1 MFLEVG
7 GRSEV
12 LDASGV
18 LFLLPMILL
27 AIVDSERLVPQVAYH
42 KMR

>member
-1 MFLEVG
+1 MVLEVG

-18 LFLLPMILL
+18 LFLLPMMLL
-27 AIVDSERLVPQVAYH
+27 AIVGIATGASEVRV
-42 KMR
+42 